1 MVFSSQSLERAVKE
15 KVVDLVPILVQN
27 PGLAQNPDLEGKDH
41 TQNTGRYAFCFRL
54 RSYWDFLQG
63 AGY

>member
-15 KVVDLVPILVQN
+15 KAVDLVPILVQN

-41 TQNTGRYAFCFRL
+41 IQNTGRFFFSFGIR
-54 RSYWDFLQG
+54 DDTVFLQ
-63 AGY
+63 Y

>member
-15 KVVDLVPILVQN
+15 KAVDLVPILVQN

-41 TQNTGRYAFCFRL
+41 TQNAGRCGFYFGLRDHTGVL
-54 RSYWDFLQG
+54 
-63 AGY
+63 

>member
-15 KVVDLVPILVQN
+15 KAVDLVPILVQN

-41 TQNTGRYAFCFRL
+41 TRSTGRWGFYFGL
-54 RSYWDFLQG
+54 RDHTGFF
-63 AGY
+63 